1 MVVAWFVLGS
11 IGLILLL
18 LAGRGFV
25 NADPRVLAQG
35 MRIGGA
41 VVCGGLA
48 LFFLVRA
55 QFYFAMLC
63 GAAAAGALGWWP
75 RGVSPFSL
83 FTGGLFRGG
92 GGGAGW
98 NRARTAPPNSGP
110 SNSGS
115 SNNGSSGSGST
126 ANAGQGS
133 SRARGGADRSQV
145 ETDWLRMTLDRA
157 TGAMDGEVL
166 RGRWI
171 GRRLSDLNFR
181 DLVALLQRCDG
192 QSAALLE
199 AWLDR
204 TQASDWREQAAAM
217 AAGDASSGRDG
228 GPGGAAPDSGAGM
241 TREQAWDVL
250 GLPPGSSPEAIRA
263 AHRRLMKLAHPD
275 QGGSTWLAAQ
285 INRAKDVLLGP

>member
-1 MVVAWFVLGS
+1 MVVAWFALGT

-35 MRIGGA
+35 LRIGGA

-55 QFYFAMLC
+55 QFYFAMVC
-63 GAAAAGALGWWP
+63 GAAAAGSLGWWP
-75 RGVSPFSL
+75 RGLSL
-83 FTGGLFRGG
+83 FGFRFGPFGG
-92 GGGAGW
+92 GNTAGW
-98 NRARTAPPNSGP
+98 SRARTAPPNGGP
-110 SNSGS
+110 SSSGAA
-115 SNNGSSGSGST
+115 SGSG
-126 ANAGQGS
+126 NARSQ
-133 SRARGGADRSQV
+133 GGAQNKAGTGQSQV

-157 TGAMDGEVL
+157 TGGMDGEVL

-171 GRRLSDLNFR
+171 GRRLSELNFR
-181 DLVALLQRCDG
+181 DLVALLRRCDA

-204 TQASDWREQAAAM
+204 TQAADWREQAAALAAEEA
-217 AAGDASSGRDG
+217 AAGEAGGRA
-228 GPGGAAPDSGAGM
+228 GATSGAGM

-285 INRAKDVLLGP
+285 VNRAKDVLLGP

>member
-1 MVVAWFVLGS
+1 MIAWFALGS
-11 IGLILLL
+11 IGLVLLL

-25 NADPRVLAQG
+25 NADPKALAQG
-35 MRIGGA
+35 VRVGGA
-41 VVCGGLA
+41 VICGGLA
-48 LFFLVRA
+48 LFFLVRM
-55 QFYFAMLC
+55 QFYVAMLC
-63 GAAAAGALGWWP
+63 GAAAAGSLGWWP
-75 RGVSPFSL
+75 RGLSL
-83 FTGGLFRGG
+83 FGFRFGG
-92 GGGAGW
+92 GTSAGW
-98 NRARTAPPNSGP
+98 SRARTAPPGSGP
-110 SNSGS
+110 SG
-115 SNNGSSGSGST
+115 T
-126 ANAGQGS
+126 GQTGTGQTGPGPR
-133 SRARGGADRSQV
+133 SRAGDAAAGGGQSQV

-181 DLVALLQRCDG
+181 DLVALLQRCDT

-204 TQASDWREQAAAM
+204 TQDAGWREQAAAM
-217 AAGDASSGRDG
+217 AAEG
-228 GPGGAAPDSGAGM
+228 GGHGTGGTDHAGAAPGAGM

-250 GLPPGSSPEAIRA
+250 GLAPGSSPEAIRA

-285 INRAKDVLLGP
+285 VNRAKDVLLGP

>member
-1 MVVAWFVLGS
+1 MVLAWFALGS

-35 MRIGGA
+35 VRIGGA

-63 GAAAAGALGWWP
+63 GAAAAGSLGWWP

-92 GGGAGW
+92 SGAAGW
-98 NRARTAPPNSGP
+98 SRARTAPPNSGP
-110 SNSGS
+110 SSRGPSSSGPSNSGP
-115 SNNGSSGSGST
+115 SNKGSS
-126 ANAGQGS
+126 S
-133 SRARGGADRSQV
+133 SGADRSQV

-228 GPGGAAPDSGAGM
+228 GQGGGAASPGAGM
-241 TREQAWDVL
+241 SREQAWEVL

-285 INRAKDVLLGP
+285 VNRAKDVLLGP